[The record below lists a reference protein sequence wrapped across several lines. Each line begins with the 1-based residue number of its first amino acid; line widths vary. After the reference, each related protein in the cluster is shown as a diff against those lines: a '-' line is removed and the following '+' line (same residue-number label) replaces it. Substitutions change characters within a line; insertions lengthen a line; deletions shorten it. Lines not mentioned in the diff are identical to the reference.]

1 MQAPGLEAIEEA
13 KRSGQWDAAY
23 QPTSSKEIPPEL
35 SEALAKNQRAW
46 DFFDTLN
53 SQNRF
58 AFVFR
63 VATAK
68 TEATRQKRV
77 AEYIRMLEN
86 GEVFYPKK
94 AK

>member
-1 MQAPGLEAIEEA
+1 MRPPGLEAIDEA

-23 QPTSSKEIPPEL
+23 QSTRSREIPPEL
-35 SEALAKNQRAW
+35 ERALEQNQKAK
-46 DFFDTLN
+46 DFFASLN

-63 VATAK
+63 VVTAK
-68 TEATRQKRV
+68 KEETKLKRV

-86 GEVFYPKK
+86 GEVFYPKS
-94 AK
+94 